1 MPDLS
6 LLVLAAGIGR
16 RYRGLKQVEAVGPS
30 GEAILD
36 YAVYDALRAG
46 FSRVAFVIRREIE
59 EPFRRTIGRYWEKR
73 VAVSYVYQE
82 LESGLPKGFVPPAGR
97 QKPWG
102 TAHAALLSRETI
114 DDTPFALINAD
125 DFYGPSAY
133 RDLGACLKG
142 NAQKPGGPDEY
153 CFVGYRLKNTLS
165 EFGSVAR
172 GVCALDENG
181 YLGEVVERVR
191 IEREGEAARFWSESD
206 GWIPLSGEEIV
217 SLNFWGFAPTLFAH
231 LERGFTE
238 FLGRTGRS
246 PDSEY
251 FVPFAV
257 NELIKSGKA
266 RVKYIPTSEKWFGV
280 TYPEDVPRARARIR
294 ELVKAGV
301 YPENLKQ

>member
-1 MPDLS
+1 MPELS

-16 RYRGLKQVEAVGPS
+16 RYRGLKQIEAIGPS

-46 FSRVAFVIRREIE
+46 FNRLVFVIRREIE
-59 EPFRRTIGRYWEKR
+59 EPFRRTIGGYWEKR
-73 VAVSYVYQE
+73 VPVAYVYQE
-82 LESGLPKGFVPPAGR
+82 LESGLPKGFVLPAER

-102 TAHAALLSRETI
+102 TAHAALLSREAVG
-114 DDTPFALINAD
+114 DTPFALINAD

-133 RDLGACLKG
+133 RDLGGCLRDQSQAKG
-142 NAQKPGGPDEY
+142 GIDEY
-153 CFVGYRLKNTLS
+153 CFVGYSLKNTLS

-172 GVCALDENG
+172 GVCVLNEDG
-181 YLGEVVERVR
+181 YLAEVIERVR
-191 IEREGEAARFWSESD
+191 IEREGDAARFWSEPD
-206 GWIPLSGEEIV
+206 GWVSLSGEEIV
-217 SLNFWGFAPTLFAH
+217 SLNFWGFTPTLFAH
-231 LERGFTE
+231 LERGFEE
-238 FLGRTGRS
+238 FLGRSGRS

-257 NELIKSGKA
+257 NELVKSGKA
-266 RVKYIPTSEKWFGV
+266 RVKYIPTSERWFGV

-301 YPENLKQ
+301 YQENLRQ